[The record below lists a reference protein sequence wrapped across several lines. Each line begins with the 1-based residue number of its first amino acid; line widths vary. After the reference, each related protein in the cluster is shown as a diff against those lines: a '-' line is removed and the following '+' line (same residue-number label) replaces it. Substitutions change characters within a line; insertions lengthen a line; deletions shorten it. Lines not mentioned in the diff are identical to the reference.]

1 MVIPESAQMSAGA
14 KDTRAVRNSL
24 TVLLRIAVLFA
35 LTILFLLPYSQGAVV
50 AGKAKLINDMP
61 TAKRA
66 ALTCFF

>member
-1 MVIPESAQMSAGA
+1 MATRA

-24 TVLLRIAVLFA
+24 AVLLRIAVLFA

-50 AGKAKLINDMP
+50 AGKAKPINDMP
-61 TAKRA
+61 TVNNT